1 LEKGIFILKF
11 YKHFTND
18 LRIFYKSLDD
28 TNKNTNILQKN
39 YVIFTKIQKYKT
51 YKNND
56 NDSDTDSDNDIWVN
70 FVRPFGAY
78 KLYIGAPF
86 QGSHIE
92 ISFKKRTGILY

>member
-1 LEKGIFILKF
+1 
-11 YKHFTND
+11 
-18 LRIFYKSLDD
+18 LDD

-78 KLYIGAPF
+78 KLYILEPSCG
-86 QGSHIE
+86 GS
-92 ISFKKRTGILY
+92 K